1 MDVRHALEL
10 IGVAAFAA
18 SGVLSAARKGM
29 DLIGVAAIAFVTAL
43 GGGTLRDL
51 LLDRHPVF
59 WIASR
64 DYIYVCLGATVATL
78 LWVRIRVPPYRALLV
93 ADALGLAFF
102 VIAGTAIAQQSG
114 EWGIVALLMGVMTG
128 SAGGVIRDVLSAE
141 IPLVLRPGRLYVSAA
156 IAGAALYLVLEWM
169 GVRRDLAGYAGMTVI
184 ATLRFISMRW
194 NVRLPPPRFTPDEY
208 RFPD

>member
-1 MDVRHALEL
+1 MEVRHAIEL

-64 DYIYVCLGATVATL
+64 DYIYACLVATVVTL

-114 EWGIVALLMGVMTG
+114 EWGIVALLMGVVTG

-156 IAGAALYLVLEWM
+156 IAGAALYLVLEWL
-169 GVRRDLAGYAGMTVI
+169 GVRRDLAGYAGMILI
-184 ATLRFISMRW
+184 ATVRFISMRW
-194 NVRLPPPRFTPDEY
+194 NVRLPPPRFTPDDY

>member
-1 MDVRHALEL
+1 MDVRHAVEL

-18 SGVLSAARKGM
+18 SGVLSAGRKGM

-64 DYIYVCLGATVATL
+64 DYIYVCLLATVVTL
-78 LWVRIRVPPYRALLV
+78 AWVRIRVPPYRALLV

-102 VIAGTAIAQQSG
+102 VIGGTAIAQQAG
-114 EWGIVALLMGVMTG
+114 EWGVVALMMGVITG
-128 SAGGVIRDVLSAE
+128 TAGGVIRDVLSAD

-156 IAGAALYLVLEWM
+156 IAGAAFYLVLEWL
-169 GVRRDLAGYAGMTVI
+169 GVRRDLAGYAGMTLI
-184 ATLRFISMRW
+184 ATVRFISMRW
-194 NVRLPPPRFTPDEY
+194 NVRLPPPRFPADDLT
-208 RFPD
+208 FPD